1 MSAETPDAYEELL
14 DRYRRISN
22 VREAAGVLNWDQHVM
37 MPEGGTPARSK
48 QLSTLSSLSHEL
60 LIDDETGD
68 LLSALADA
76 DLDDEPSAVVREIR
90 DEYDRAVDVPGDLVE
105 EISEVQSE
113 NQQTWQQAKANDDF
127 DRFAPALERLRDL
140 QVERAEYVDPGKSPY
155 EVMFD
160 DTERYLPLDRVE
172 DIFDRLREELVPLI
186 EEIRAEGEDLAS
198 PFEGEYD
205 PEVQADL
212 SRAALDRLGFDWDRA
227 RFDTSAH
234 PFTFGNQ
241 FDSRI
246 TTRYRRDDP
255 IDALTATI
263 HEFGHAT
270 YNLGLRQDQ
279 YGTPLGQP
287 RSSGVHESQSRFWE
301 NHVGRTRAFWEG
313 FLPTFKEHFPKNED
327 ATVDEVYRAVN
338 RIYPENL
345 IRVEADELTYHLH
358 IILRTEVGRAFVE
371 GDLDTEEIPAVW
383 NEKMDEYL
391 GVRPPTDTEGALQ
404 DIHWSY
410 KFASF
415 QSYTIGSVLAA
426 QLDAAMREDLDRDVD
441 ALIREGEFDPIHE
454 WMTEHV
460 HRPGQRYG
468 TDELVER
475 ATGEP
480 LTADYF
486 LDYVNEKFRTLYR
499 L

>member
-1 MSAETPDAYEELL
+1 MSAETPASYEELL
-14 DRYRRISN
+14 DRYRRLSN
-22 VREAAGVLNWDQHVM
+22 VQEASGVLNWDQHVT
-37 MPEGGTPARSK
+37 MPEGGTPARAQ
-48 QLSTLSSLSHEL
+48 QLSTLSAVSHDL
-60 LIDDETGD
+60 LTADETGD
-68 LLSALADA
+68 LLDDLEGA
-76 DLDDEPSAVVREIR
+76 DLDGERAAVVREIR
-90 DEYDRAVDVPGDLVE
+90 AEYERAVDVPGDLVE
-105 EISEVQSE
+105 ELSTVQSE
-113 NQQTWQQAKANDDF
+113 NQQVWQEAKANDDF
-127 DRFAPALERLRDL
+127 GSFAPALERLRDL
-140 QVERAEYVDPGKSPY
+140 HVERAEYVDPAKSPY
-155 EVMFD
+155 EVLFD
-160 DTERYLPLDRVE
+160 DSERYVSLDRVE
-172 DIFDRLREELVPLI
+172 AIFDRLREELVPLI
-186 EEIRAEGEDLAS
+186 EEIRTEGVDLPT

-205 PEVQADL
+205 PEVQEDL
-212 SRAALDRLGFDWDRA
+212 SRAALDRLGFDWERG

-279 YGTPLGQP
+279 YGSPLGQP

-313 FLPTFKEHFPKNED
+313 FLPTMKAHFPQVED

-338 RIYPENL
+338 RIYPENR

-358 IILRTEVGRAFVE
+358 IILRTEIGRAFVE
-371 GDLDTEEIPAVW
+371 GDLAVEEIPSVW
-383 NEKMDEYL
+383 NRKMDEYL
-391 GVRPPTDTEGALQ
+391 GVRPATDTEGCLQ

-410 KFASF
+410 RFANF

-426 QLDAAMREDLDRDVD
+426 QLDAAMRDDLDRDVD
-441 ALIREGEFDPIHE
+441 ALVREGEFEPIHE
-454 WMTEHV
+454 WLTENV
-460 HRPGQRYG
+460 HRPGQRYE

-486 LDYVNEKFRTLYR
+486 LDYVDEKFRTLYG